1 MAPSATMPANG
12 GPLEGGGAAAAART
26 TAGEADVG
34 AAAVGDGDVDG
45 SGVFVCSEVGPVP

>member
-1 MAPSATMPANG
+1 MAPSAAMPANG

-34 AAAVGDGDVDG
+34 AVAVGDGDVDG
-45 SGVFVCSEVGPVP
+45 SGVFVCSEV

>member
-1 MAPSATMPANG
+1 MAPSAAMPANG

-34 AAAVGDGDVDG
+34 AAAVADGDVDG
-45 SGVFVCSEVGPVP
+45 SGVVECSEV